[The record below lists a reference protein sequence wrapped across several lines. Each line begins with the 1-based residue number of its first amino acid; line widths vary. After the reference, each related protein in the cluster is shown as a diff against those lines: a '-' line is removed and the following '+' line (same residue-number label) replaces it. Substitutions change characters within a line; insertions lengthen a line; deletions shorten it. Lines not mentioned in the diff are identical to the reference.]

1 MILPFRNKTP
11 VIPDSCYVSDSVDI
25 IGDVILGEETNVWF
39 GAVIRG
45 DMNYIRIGNRTNIQ
59 DNCTIHVT
67 TDVSPTII
75 GDEVTVGHN
84 AMIHGCTIEDR
95 CLIGMGAILLDDS
108 VVGKGSIVG
117 AGALVPPKMIIPPRS
132 LCLGIPA
139 RIVRNV
145 TDKEFQEN
153 IDSAQHY
160 IDFANLYKIQ

>member
-67 TDVSPTII
+67 TDVSPQ
-75 GDEVTVGHN
+75 
-84 AMIHGCTIEDR
+84 
-95 CLIGMGAILLDDS
+95 S
-108 VVGKGSIVG
+108 
-117 AGALVPPKMIIPPRS
+117 LVMR
-132 LCLGIPA
+132 
-139 RIVRNV
+139 
-145 TDKEFQEN
+145 
-153 IDSAQHY
+153 
-160 IDFANLYKIQ
+160 